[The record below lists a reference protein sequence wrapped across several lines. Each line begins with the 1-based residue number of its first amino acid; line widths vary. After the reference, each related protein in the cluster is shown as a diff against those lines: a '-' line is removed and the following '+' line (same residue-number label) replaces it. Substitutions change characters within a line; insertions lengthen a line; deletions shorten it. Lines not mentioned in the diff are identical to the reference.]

1 MTSAVIDRRYSGI
14 TVVVTATITWI
25 RERYSDP
32 PEVSGP
38 LVMGAHWML
47 EMHRR
52 DDGSRTFGL
61 FLAAFDIVQ
70 LGAANFKT
78 TEFVGFSTPGKPP
91 ADWLTATLIFEMG
104 TMPLAETPEELITL
118 VEKPRPY
125 ISLEVGLHAS
135 PLSKRAR
142 MRLAETYQD
151 GISISDVAR
160 ELGVSHAHLTRQFR
174 RDFGLTPVSYRH
186 HLRVNAAVQRLYEG
200 EKILDAGYDVGFNDA
215 GRFYQDFRKVTGT
228 SPGKC
233 LDLIKKRHD
242 SNRARR

>member
-14 TVVVTATITWI
+14 TVVVAATITWI

-174 RDFGLTPVSYRH
+174 RDFGLTPVSYRPPSSQRSRSAA
-186 HLRVNAAVQRLYEG
+186 LRRRKDPGRGIRRGVQRRRP
-200 EKILDAGYDVGFNDA
+200 IL
-215 GRFYQDFRKVTGT
+215 
-228 SPGKC
+228 PG
-233 LDLIKKRHD
+233 LPQSHGNLSRQMP
-242 SNRARR
+242 